1 MVFLVRHGESEWNVA
16 YKELGKDPGIR
27 DAPLT
32 ETGHRQVA
40 ETAQRLRDEKHDLRR
55 IVASPLTRALQT
67 AHILA
72 EALDLPV
79 TVEPLVVEQIWFS
92 CDEGT
97 PRSELADAWPH
108 LDFEH
113 LDEYW
118 WGPLTETEAQ
128 MLKRC
133 ARFRTL
139 MAEAHDW
146 PHVVVASHWA
156 FIKGLTGNDTVN
168 AGMVR
173 FDPNAEPH
181 KPDTALGEPGGG
193 L

>member
-1 MVFLVRHGESEWNVA
+1 MFLVRHGESEWNVA

-40 ETAQRLRDEKHDLRR
+40 ETAERLRDENHDLRR

-67 AHILA
+67 AQILA
-72 EALDLPV
+72 DVLDLPV
-79 TVEPLVVEQIWFS
+79 SIEPLVVEQIWFS

-97 PRSELADAWPH
+97 PRSELATAWPH

-128 MLKRC
+128 MLERC

-139 MAEAHDW
+139 MAETLDW
-146 PHVVVASHWA
+146 PNVLVASHWA
-156 FIKGLTGNDTVN
+156 FIKGLTGRDMVN
-168 AGMVR
+168 AGVVR
-173 FDPNAEPH
+173 FDPHAEPH
-181 KPDTALGEPGGG
+181 KSDAPLGAPKSG